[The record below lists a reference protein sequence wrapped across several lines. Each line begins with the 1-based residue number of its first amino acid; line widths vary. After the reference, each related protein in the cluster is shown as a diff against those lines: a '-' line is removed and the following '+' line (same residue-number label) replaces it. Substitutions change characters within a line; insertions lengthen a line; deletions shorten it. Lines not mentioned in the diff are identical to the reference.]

1 MNLIPCRPLLGEIV
15 DLDLNVDLQTTVS
28 IETDAETS
36 DSKVVVGECTNNPES
51 ISLTVLHR
59 SGPHISAEQGI
70 PEELGPKI
78 SALFLTWEGVEYGKK
93 KSEREKSS
101 DSGVKLD
108 LPLTCV
114 FVINLALAITSLRL
128 VALPNSYATML
139 TK

>member
-1 MNLIPCRPLLGEIV
+1 MGEIV

-78 SALFLTWEGVEYGKK
+78 SALFFTWEGAEYGKK
-93 KSEREKSS
+93 KKKKEARERRVQTLESS
-101 DSGVKLD
+101 
-108 LPLTCV
+108 
-114 FVINLALAITSLRL
+114 
-128 VALPNSYATML
+128 
-139 TK
+139 

>member
-1 MNLIPCRPLLGEIV
+1 MGEIV

-70 PEELGPKI
+70 PEELGPII
-78 SALFLTWEGVEYGKK
+78 SALFLTWEGAEYGKK
-93 KSEREKSS
+93 KKKKARERRVQTLESS
-101 DSGVKLD
+101 
-108 LPLTCV
+108 
-114 FVINLALAITSLRL
+114 
-128 VALPNSYATML
+128 
-139 TK
+139 

>member
-1 MNLIPCRPLLGEIV
+1 MGEIV

-28 IETDAETS
+28 VETDAETS

-78 SALFLTWEGVEYGKK
+78 SALFLTWEGAEYGKKKK

-101 DSGVKLD
+101 DSGVKLA

-114 FVINLALAITSLRL
+114 FIINLAYRSFSSHIFKVGNIT
-128 VALPNSYATML
+128 
-139 TK
+139 

>member
-1 MNLIPCRPLLGEIV
+1 MFTVNLIPCRPLLGEIV

-70 PEELGPKI
+70 PEEQGPKI
-78 SALFLTWEGVEYGKK
+78 SALFLTWEGAEYGKK

-101 DSGVKLD
+101 DSGVKLA

-114 FVINLALAITSLRL
+114 FIINLAYRSFSYHIFKVGNIT
-128 VALPNSYATML
+128 
-139 TK
+139 

>member
-1 MNLIPCRPLLGEIV
+1 MGEIV

-70 PEELGPKI
+70 PEELGPII
-78 SALFLTWEGVEYGKK
+78 SALFLTWEGAEYGKK
-93 KSEREKSS
+93 KKKARERRVQTLESS
-101 DSGVKLD
+101 
-108 LPLTCV
+108 
-114 FVINLALAITSLRL
+114 
-128 VALPNSYATML
+128 
-139 TK
+139 